1 MRWWPVVG
9 VVLMLTA
16 CAPSASSGF
25 DAAPSGASP
34 LGASPSGSP
43 DLSPRPSSAAPSPA
57 STRFAFPSDF
67 KVIYPAYK
75 GDGEAAVRA
84 FGDFWR
90 AWWYAIT
97 AQGSD
102 RRYQAFLPEIEPL
115 SGLAVFPQTVA
126 SWRGEGVRPTGV
138 LRARLLKAHSTT
150 NGVNLVLCAD
160 ESRVGTKSI
169 SSGAERWTFG
179 QRATSRYQMR
189 ILMRQPDGGGWQ
201 VAAYMTDAT
210 VQECR

>member
-1 MRWWPVVG
+1 MRWWLVMG
-9 VVLMLTA
+9 ALIALTA
-16 CAPSASSGF
+16 CGAETSAGFGAPSTQTPYF
-25 DAAPSGASP
+25 DVGPSPMATI
-34 LGASPSGSP
+34 
-43 DLSPRPSSAAPSPA
+43 PSSAAPTPSAAPSA
-57 STRFAFPSDF
+57 RLPFPPDF

-75 GDGEAAVRA
+75 GDGEAAVHA

-97 AQGSD
+97 TQGSD
-102 RRYQAFLPEIEPL
+102 RRYQAFLPLVEPL

-138 LRARLLKAHSTT
+138 LRARLLKAHPTG

-160 ESRVGTKSI
+160 ESRVGTKSV

-179 QRATSRYQMR
+179 KRATARYQMR